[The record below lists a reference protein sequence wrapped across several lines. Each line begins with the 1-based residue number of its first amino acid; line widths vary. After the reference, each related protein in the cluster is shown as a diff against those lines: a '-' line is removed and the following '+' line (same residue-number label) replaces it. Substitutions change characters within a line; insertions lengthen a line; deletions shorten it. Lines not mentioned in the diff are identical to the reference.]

1 MRYNSKWLYM
11 LLMAAGIALVGC
23 KQEELN
29 TNGTEQRD
37 PNLISVSFDMSAG
50 VQDSIS
56 EGQQGRALS
65 YTLSDEVKG
74 DKTSYSVLKFN
85 ADTAPEML
93 EAYGIFYCPDA
104 PEGKEKV
111 YVSNGPMQWTKTQ
124 KINVNHVRYEIHKGG
139 IVDVDRTLMD
149 GTHQWYFAA
158 VVGAEYDA
166 TTKTFSFDPY
176 KDAKANGLTYQ
187 FNGEPINLNLP
198 MTTSWSKLK
207 VREPEE
213 GSTEHWFYPQEYVI
227 TQGLPE
233 GVAPSVIFRPRG
245 TVFRMR
251 MKNESSNDVRIMS
264 YNLESNALAFKTTIS
279 SEDILGLSNIAQ
291 GDKLKMTP
299 VMNHPAEVLV
309 FDRDGSE
316 GRIIRA
322 RHESQSGAAL
332 AWGFLN
338 ESKQKELAPSIG
350 KKVPDTEARPE
361 VPYLLVRAT
370 AEPSGDDKWNSME
383 KAADYF
389 PIENRVSYI
398 SQAPI
403 FYTYVRDL
411 SHHYQ
416 DGGSEWLR
424 VKLTRALTN
433 LERTSFEV
441 ISKTFS
447 PGKPGAFKRGHPW
460 MNRHADNKFYYLD
473 GVAYPRLDQLKSWLS
488 SQSFIGESDE
498 DPDLVDHKGN
508 ILTNLKSTAKYYLPH
523 AEEIQ
528 SYLPIPVNAG
538 KMDSVYLEAGKKT
551 EPFDVDVMEQDLNL
565 KHGVSVGSIAT
576 ARFILKGGNSD
587 EVNTLNYGK
596 DLKTGRPIPMVENIG
611 WDAKQMAPYNYFNYF
626 WCSHIV
632 YGLAYLRKGDPE
644 SLVAYRYFWG
654 ISPEDVGVPLGNNEY
669 KYLGHW
675 SAASFAKL
683 SAIYGPE
690 NATILRKGF
699 SDPNCGETIRHLSAF
714 SAGRLVARGAGAAM
728 VSFFSVAMRHIGRQD
743 PLVRSLSDIDVVS
756 KEQWWTANPQNVIF
770 RIFTAVGFL
779 PPKGFNGS
787 SDSFLYNRNRGVYIL
802 TQTNDDGAGNH
813 DYFYI
818 GPGSWGRFNTKD
830 EAALSEMWL
839 KMHKDGGINYKP
851 GGQTPKYG
859 TNTFLFD
866 GAPEQYYISGAFM
879 PALSGAPTHF
889 MVGTDPKK

>member
-124 KINVNHVRYEIHKGG
+124 KINANHVRYEIHKGG

-166 TTKTFSFDPY
+166 ATKTFSFDPY
-176 KDAKANGLTYQ
+176 KDAKDNGLTYQ
-187 FNGEPINLNLP
+187 LNGEPINLNLP

-213 GSTEHWFYPQEYVI
+213 GSTEHWFYPLEYVI
-227 TQGLPE
+227 TQGLPKD
-233 GVAPSVIFRPRG
+233 VAPSVIFRPRG

-279 SEDILGLSNIAQ
+279 SEDLLGLSNIAQ
-291 GDKLKMTP
+291 GDKLQMTP

-528 SYLPIPVNAG
+528 SYLPISVDAG
-538 KMDSVYLEAGKKT
+538 KMDSIYLTPGQKK
-551 EPFDVDVMEQDLNL
+551 
-565 KHGVSVGSIAT
+565 
-576 ARFILKGGNSD
+576 
-587 EVNTLNYGK
+587 
-596 DLKTGRPIPMVENIG
+596 
-611 WDAKQMAPYNYFNYF
+611 
-626 WCSHIV
+626 
-632 YGLAYLRKGDPE
+632 
-644 SLVAYRYFWG
+644 
-654 ISPEDVGVPLGNNEY
+654 
-669 KYLGHW
+669 GH
-675 SAASFAKL
+675 L
-683 SAIYGPE
+683 
-690 NATILRKGF
+690 
-699 SDPNCGETIRHLSAF
+699 
-714 SAGRLVARGAGAAM
+714 M
-728 VSFFSVAMRHIGRQD
+728 
-743 PLVRSLSDIDVVS
+743 
-756 KEQWWTANPQNVIF
+756 
-770 RIFTAVGFL
+770 
-779 PPKGFNGS
+779 
-787 SDSFLYNRNRGVYIL
+787 
-802 TQTNDDGAGNH
+802 
-813 DYFYI
+813 
-818 GPGSWGRFNTKD
+818 
-830 EAALSEMWL
+830 
-839 KMHKDGGINYKP
+839 
-851 GGQTPKYG
+851 
-859 TNTFLFD
+859 
-866 GAPEQYYISGAFM
+866 
-879 PALSGAPTHF
+879 
-889 MVGTDPKK
+889 

>member
-124 KINVNHVRYEIHKGG
+124 KINANHVRYEIHKGG

-291 GDKLKMTP
+291 GDKLQMTP

-350 KKVPDTEARPE
+350 KKVSDTEARPE

-370 AEPSGDDKWNSME
+370 AEAAGDDKWNSME

-424 VKLTRALTN
+424 VKLSRALTN

-441 ISKTFS
+441 ISNTFR

-460 MNRHADNKFYYLD
+460 MNRHADNKFYFLD
-473 GVAYPRLDQLKSWLS
+473 GVAYPRLDQLKLVKIFPLWSTKSGS
-488 SQSFIGESDE
+488 S
-498 DPDLVDHKGN
+498 
-508 ILTNLKSTAKYYLPH
+508 
-523 AEEIQ
+523 
-528 SYLPIPVNAG
+528 
-538 KMDSVYLEAGKKT
+538 
-551 EPFDVDVMEQDLNL
+551 
-565 KHGVSVGSIAT
+565 
-576 ARFILKGGNSD
+576 
-587 EVNTLNYGK
+587 
-596 DLKTGRPIPMVENIG
+596 
-611 WDAKQMAPYNYFNYF
+611 
-626 WCSHIV
+626 
-632 YGLAYLRKGDPE
+632 
-644 SLVAYRYFWG
+644 
-654 ISPEDVGVPLGNNEY
+654 
-669 KYLGHW
+669 
-675 SAASFAKL
+675 
-683 SAIYGPE
+683 
-690 NATILRKGF
+690 
-699 SDPNCGETIRHLSAF
+699 
-714 SAGRLVARGAGAAM
+714 
-728 VSFFSVAMRHIGRQD
+728 
-743 PLVRSLSDIDVVS
+743 SLSPI
-756 KEQWWTANPQNVIF
+756 
-770 RIFTAVGFL
+770 
-779 PPKGFNGS
+779 
-787 SDSFLYNRNRGVYIL
+787 
-802 TQTNDDGAGNH
+802 ND
-813 DYFYI
+813 
-818 GPGSWGRFNTKD
+818 
-830 EAALSEMWL
+830 
-839 KMHKDGGINYKP
+839 
-851 GGQTPKYG
+851 
-859 TNTFLFD
+859 
-866 GAPEQYYISGAFM
+866 
-879 PALSGAPTHF
+879 
-889 MVGTDPKK
+889 